1 MLVGDAASL
10 IDPFTGEGIGNAL
23 YSGRYAANQAAAAI
37 VANDFSKEAMY
48 KYDLDVERG
57 LGAELRLSHQLQKL
71 IMFPWLFNLLVNISN
86 RNKQVKEL
94 ISCMFY
100 EVDIRARLT
109 KPSFY
114 FKLLFNR

>member
-1 MLVGDAASL
+1 M
-10 IDPFTGEGIGNAL
+10 
-23 YSGRYAANQAAAAI
+23 YSGRYAAQQAAAAI
-37 VANDFSKEAMY
+37 LANDFSKETLY

-57 LGAELRLSHQLQKL
+57 LGTELRLSHQLQKL
-71 IMFPWLFNLLVNISN
+71 IRFPWLFNLLVNISN
-86 RNKQVKEL
+86 NNKQVKEL

-100 EVDIRARLT
+100 EVDIRKRLT